1 MNAPADRAP
10 LRKPWSRRARR
21 IVDSFMQACAS
32 VDTDGIA
39 RLMRPD
45 AALTIDS
52 GGSIPGPHCADGPD
66 AVATAI
72 TELLI
77 RYPGFRMEPGHI
89 NGRPGIV
96 MVSDGRVV
104 GVINAVRRG
113 RRVQEMWIV
122 VNPDKL
128 RHWNA
133 M

>member
-1 MNAPADRAP
+1 MNTPTDRAP

-21 IVDSFMQACAS
+21 VVASFMRACES
-32 VDTDGIA
+32 GDRDGIA
-39 RLMRPD
+39 RLMRRD

-52 GGSIPGPHCADGPD
+52 GGSIPGAHRAQGPD
-66 AVATAI
+66 AVASAI
-72 TELLI
+72 AELLS
-77 RYPGFRMEPGHI
+77 RYPGFRMEPGHV

-96 MVSDGRVV
+96 IVADGSVV
-104 GVINAVRRG
+104 GVINAVRHG
-113 RRVQEMWIV
+113 DRVREMWIV